1 MPDTFLMFI
10 QKSNP
15 EMKSQVTQSRLKAIK
30 YYECVC
36 VTKKKQFKTS
46 NQQINGLANDSRVSI
61 K

>member
-1 MPDTFLMFI
+1 MPNTFLMFI

-15 EMKSQVTQSRLKAIK
+15 EMKSQVTQLRLKAII

-36 VTKKKQFKTS
+36 VTKKQFKTS